1 MKKIHEMIAFF
12 LGSKVGRPLNPEK
25 SEIQDEIPII
35 VNVSKE
41 LLGIWWLLFFTFFAF
56 SIFGKYKIHFKCK
69 IM

>member
-41 LLGIWWLLFFTFFAF
+41 LLGI
-56 SIFGKYKIHFKCK
+56 
-69 IM
+69 